1 MWYRES
7 LPVSILI
14 PPWIMIHEVSDV
26 HMLYEMDSAHAVLG
40 IPLSWCVCAA
50 LFVWYIHMVLYHVV
64 CYPAVLLLLH
74 DHGCG
79 YRDPSSHDHHGVCH
93 PPTIHLTGCGVCP
106 SASLT
111 RWDHRARCPSP
122 GVLRI
127 CSTAPLCMRCSAVAY
142 TVIAD
147 TCIVWIHEMS

>member
-1 MWYRES
+1 
-7 LPVSILI
+7 
-14 PPWIMIHEVSDV
+14 MIHEMSDV

-79 YRDPSSHDHHGVCH
+79 YRDPSSHDHHGVYH

-106 SASLT
+106 MHHSRDGIT
-111 RWDHRARCPSP
+111 VH
-122 GVLRI
+122 GV
-127 CSTAPLCMRCSAVAY
+127 PLLLCCVYAVLHHCACAVALLH
-142 TVIAD
+142 TQ
-147 TCIVWIHEMS
+147 